1 MGDGMRIKKVSA
13 CLPYQKKITKYNDIV
28 GKLKKSF
35 RGGMS
40 EDKEE
45 FVQQMM
51 DEGTN
56 AELEEYEMHPAYK
69 DITLEQIK
77 GLANCV
83 MEMVTLKEKDP
94 KLFAILVYKMMN
106 PGASLNDI
114 AMEFDIGSKQL
125 VSYYLK
131 KAVKLFPECSNAII
145 NNVEYNKWR

>member
-1 MGDGMRIKKVSA
+1 
-13 CLPYQKKITKYNDIV
+13 
-28 GKLKKSF
+28 
-35 RGGMS
+35 
-40 EDKEE
+40 
-45 FVQQMM
+45 
-51 DEGTN
+51 
-56 AELEEYEMHPAYK
+56 MHPAYK

-83 MEMVTLKEKDP
+83 MEMVYLKEKDP

-114 AMEFDIGSKQL
+114 ATELDIGSKQL